1 MQQDQ
6 ENGDRPTVIITGC
19 SSGIGE
25 AAAHR
30 LRERGWRVFA
40 TARRTM
46 DVHRLDQAGFEARQ
60 LDLADSL
67 SITVAVDQIAEI
79 SDGRIDALVNN
90 AGFAIPGAVEDLS
103 REAMRHQFETNVFG
117 TMELTGRVLPFMRE
131 RGQGRIVMISSI
143 LGLVSMPW
151 RGNYNASK
159 YALEGYTDSLRL
171 ELSGSGIRVVTLNPG
186 PVDSRFRGTAMSQ
199 ARRYVNFERSV
210 HRERYAELE
219 RRNAADAEPVPG
231 TVGPEAVLRRLVRA
245 VEARRPPPRMYVTRP
260 AHVLAFLRRLLPT
273 AWLDRILRRL

>member
-1 MQQDQ
+1 MQEETQAG
-6 ENGDRPTVIITGC
+6 ERPTVVITGC

-25 AAAHR
+25 AAAHM
-30 LRERGWRVFA
+30 LRDRGWRVFA

-60 LDLADSL
+60 LDLADGL

-117 TMELTGRVLPFMRE
+117 TMELTGRILPFMRE

-171 ELSGSGIRVVTLNPG
+171 ELAGSGIRVATINPG
-186 PVDSRFRGTAMSQ
+186 PVSSRFRGTAMAQ
-199 ARRYVNFERSV
+199 ARRYINFERSV
-210 HRERYAELE
+210 HRERYAWLE
-219 RRNAADAEPVPG
+219 RENSPDADEVPG
-231 TVGPEAVLRRLVRA
+231 TVEPQAVLRRLQHA
-245 VEARRPPPRMYVTRP
+245 LEARRPKARYYVTKP
-260 AHVLAFLRRLLPT
+260 AYVLAFLRRLLPT